1 MANARTQPAALTDRR
16 PEARRPSGPGPGPRI
31 LWLTDPWA
39 TLDVPHDTSLR
50 LAERSAELAE
60 AWWAPAT
67 SIQVTNDG
75 AAVSGCRVEEV
86 RRRRGRLTETLPL
99 EGFTHIVFR
108 VDPPVDGTYLELL
121 RLTSAGGHGR
131 RILNP
136 PHVLASFAE
145 RWATGFSDLYPRSI
159 ATSHLPAFLEFCA
172 SAGDVLL
179 KTMADCN
186 GRRIRVL
193 EGQGKARRR
202 AAFLA
207 ATRGGRR
214 PILAQQL
221 VRGEEC
227 RAWFVNGR
235 AVATLARRRAGGLER
250 FGSSRRDVLHEGWK
264 PEQAGALV
272 AEVGRRLAA
281 AHVWFAAADIVG
293 GRLVD
298 LNVTSPGLVREAE
311 AAGGVDLAA
320 TVVRGIFEG
329 ARPALALAPRPRV
342 SARSR

>member
-1 MANARTQPAALTDRR
+1 MASPRQRQAARAGRR
-16 PEARRPSGPGPGPRI
+16 HGSPPTARPPRRGARI
-31 LWLTDPWA
+31 LWLTDAWER
-39 TLDVPHDTSLR
+39 LDVPHDTSLR
-50 LAERSAELAE
+50 LAQRSAEVAE
-60 AWWAPAT
+60 AFWAPAT

-75 AAVSGCRVEEV
+75 AAVAGCRVEEV
-86 RRRRGRLTETLPL
+86 RARRGRPRERLPL

-159 ATSHLPAFLEFCA
+159 ATSHLPAFLEFCD

-193 EGQGKARRR
+193 GEQGTARRR
-202 AAFLA
+202 AAFLR
-207 ATRGGRR
+207 ATRGGRQ
-214 PILAQQL
+214 PVLAQQL
-221 VRGEEC
+221 VRGDEC

-235 AVATLARRRAGGLER
+235 AVATLGRRRAGGLER
-250 FGSSRRDVLHEGWK
+250 FGASRRDVLHGAWK

-272 AEVGRRLAA
+272 EEVARRLGEAR
-281 AHVWFAAADIVG
+281 VWFAAADIVG

-311 AAGGVDLAA
+311 EAGGGDLAA
-320 TVVRGIFEG
+320 RVVRGIVD
-329 ARPALALAPRPRV
+329 P
-342 SARSR
+342 

>member
-1 MANARTQPAALTDRR
+1 MPSKRQRPAIGPATPRGGSARL
-16 PEARRPSGPGPGPRI
+16 
-31 LWLTDPWA
+31 LWLTDAWER
-39 TLDVPHDTSLR
+39 LDPPRDTSLQ
-50 LAERSAELAE
+50 LAERSAKLAD

-75 AAVSGCRVEEV
+75 AAVTGCRVDEV
-86 RRRRGRLTETLPL
+86 RARRGRPREVLPL
-99 EGFTHIVFR
+99 EAFTHLLFR

-159 ATSHLPAFLEFCA
+159 ATSHLPAFLEFCERG
-172 SAGDVLL
+172 GDVLL

-193 EGQGKARRR
+193 EEQGTARRR
-202 AAFLA
+202 AAFLR
-207 ATRGGRR
+207 ATRDGRQ
-214 PILAQQL
+214 PVLAQQL
-221 VRGEEC
+221 VRGDEC

-235 AVATLARRRAGGLER
+235 AVVTLARRRAGGLR
-250 FGSSRRDVLHEGWK
+250 AFGSSHRDVLHGSWK
-264 PEQAGALV
+264 PEQAGELV
-272 AEVGRRLAA
+272 EEVGRRLGA

-311 AAGGVDLAA
+311 EAGGADLTAE
-320 TVVRGIFEG
+320 VVRGIVEP
-329 ARPALALAPRPRV
+329 RVHPAPRAAATASER
-342 SARSR
+342 